1 MINSVTLVGRLGQDP
16 ETKYFETGS
25 VKARFSVAVDRP
37 GAKNE
42 AKVTD
47 WFAIEAWGKLAEF
60 AGTWLK
66 KGSNVA
72 VVGSVEVTYWT
83 DNTGNQREQ
92 LAIRATEIKFVGSKA
107 SNSGGGGSGD
117 FSANFPPL

>member
-1 MINSVTLVGRLGQDP
+1 MINSVTIVGRIGQDP

-37 GAKNE
+37 GAKGE

-60 AGTWLK
+60 ASTWLK
-66 KGSNVA
+66 KGANVA
-72 VVGSVEVTYWT
+72 IIGSVEVNTWT
-83 DNTGNQREQ
+83 DNTGNTREQ
-92 LAIRATEIKFVGSKA
+92 LLIRATEIKFVGSKQQ
-107 SNSGGGGSGD
+107 NSGD
-117 FSANFPPL
+117 FSNAGMPPL